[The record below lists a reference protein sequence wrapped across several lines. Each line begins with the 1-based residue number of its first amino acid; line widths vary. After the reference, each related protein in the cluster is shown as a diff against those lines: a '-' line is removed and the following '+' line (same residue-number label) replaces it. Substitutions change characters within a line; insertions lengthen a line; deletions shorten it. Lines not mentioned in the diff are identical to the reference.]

1 NSVLDRVSMSKR
13 FIELAFSDLANQLA
27 FPVKSITG
35 AALSRWQ
42 SKRSTPIVR
51 GLLEKVDVKPDARV
65 LEVGYG
71 RGNGI
76 GEALKRVSTGSG
88 VVFGIERSPYMEEV
102 TRKKFILEEREQ
114 AKLVLDRCFDL
125 RHLAY
130 PSDFFDVVFHVDL
143 FYFIKQES
151 MLDVCRELHRVMK
164 PEGIIACGMQIESN
178 RKLEKWGLLT
188 PSQTDPLRYLQNLEP
203 AGFEQ
208 VKVEY
213 VNSSIGEIQLITAN
227 KPSADESHFDPA
239 EKMRALERDIKREML
254 RQRLVQTGKTPTKE
268 DLDLLKE

>member
-1 NSVLDRVSMSKR
+1 MSKR
-13 FIELAFSDLANQLA
+13 FVELAFSDLANQLA
-27 FPVKSITG
+27 FPVKSVTG
-35 AALSRWQ
+35 SALTRWQ

-51 GLLEKVDVKPDARV
+51 GVLEKVDVKPDSRL
-65 LEVGYG
+65 LEIGYG

-102 TRKKFILEEREQ
+102 TRKRFILEEREQ
-114 AKLVLDRCFDL
+114 GKLVLDRCFDL

-130 PSDFFDVVFHVDL
+130 PSEFFDVVFHVDL

-164 PEGIIACGMQIESN
+164 PEAVIACGMQISSLD
-178 RKLEKWGLLT
+178 KLEKWGLLT
-188 PSQTDPLRYLQNLEP
+188 RSQTDPMRYLHNLEP

-208 VKVEY
+208 VKMEY
-213 VNSSIGEIQLITAN
+213 LPSPAGEIQVISAR
-227 KPSADESHFDPA
+227 KPAADASHSDPDQRMA
-239 EKMRALERDIKREML
+239 ELERDIKREML
-254 RQRLVQTGKTPTKE
+254 RQTLVQTGKTPTKE
-268 DLDLLKE
+268 DLELLKE